1 MAVLGKDLPNF
12 EYFFDPIANGC
23 VVPMLAKCPCC
34 GKDREFMYCGPIYCK
49 DNILHVCPWCIHSG
63 EATRKWDAS
72 FNDAHSIP
80 KNVPKQIIDTVC
92 NRTPGFES
100 WQTNHWL
107 FSETDAMMFVGEIDG
122 VTLLAEADDLKIAA
136 CRRALDE
143 WHFSEEFD
151 LAEITRGGQPAVY
164 LFRDRQSGEYSA
176 YADMT

>member
-1 MAVLGKDLPNF
+1 MAVPREDLPNF
-12 EYFFDPIANGC
+12 EYFLDPIANGC
-23 VVPMLAKCPCC
+23 VVPVLAKCPCC
-34 GKDREFMYCGPIYCK
+34 EKDREFMYCGPIYCK

-80 KNVPKQIIDTVC
+80 KNVPKHIIETVC
-92 NRTPGFES
+92 NRTPGFEG

-143 WHFSEEFD
+143 WHLSEEFD
-151 LAEITRGGQPAVY
+151 FAEITRGGQPAVY